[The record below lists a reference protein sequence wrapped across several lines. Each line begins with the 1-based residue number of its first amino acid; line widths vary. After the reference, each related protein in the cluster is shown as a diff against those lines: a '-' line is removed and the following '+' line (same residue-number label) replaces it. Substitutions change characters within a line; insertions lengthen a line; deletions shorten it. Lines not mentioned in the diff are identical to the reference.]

1 MNRRGLRRKL
11 LFSHIGVSLGSLLTI
26 MLLVYFVMSFSFG
39 KYVQHQYEAE
49 ANTILEDLKGSY
61 NVNSGQWRMNNLMS
75 ISHQAMLRNYDIRI
89 YDAVG
94 NIIWDTENMGRM
106 MHGSVSKG
114 MHEKVSDSD
123 SDHIV
128 ARDIIK
134 NGEKIGSLEI
144 IGIAGSFEMQNRQFL
159 KLFNTLLGWAFV
171 AVIAGVTMFSI
182 LMSNSLSRPLVR
194 IKQIAVQMK
203 KGNLSSRVPISS
215 RQTEIEEV
223 GLALN
228 HLADSLQQ
236 QDKLRKHLTADIAHE
251 LRTPLTTIQSH
262 IEAFQDGIWEVSSEK
277 LEICHEQVMRL
288 VKLIQDLESLS
299 RVENPMVKLQRER
312 LCLNEIIKNSVNSI
326 KGQFEEKP
334 IELVIK
340 EQDQLYIS
348 GDAGRLTQV
357 FANLL
362 DNAYKYTN
370 EGRISIEIL
379 EVSDQALVTITDTG
393 SGIEPGELPNIFE
406 RFYRGDKSRDR
417 RTGGAGIGLAIV
429 KAIVE
434 AHGGSISVMSKLGEG
449 TCFTIC
455 FPKI

>member
-1 MNRRGLRRKL
+1 MNSRGLRRKL

-26 MLLVYFVMSFSFG
+26 MLLVYFAMSFSFG

-89 YDAVG
+89 YDAAG

-106 MHGSVSKG
+106 MHGSASKG
-114 MHEKVSDSD
+114 MHGKVSESEA
-123 SDHIV
+123 DHV
-128 ARDIIK
+128 VTRDIIK

-144 IGIAGSFEMQNRQFL
+144 IGIAGSFETQNRQFL
-159 KLFNTLLGWAFV
+159 KLFNTLLGWALV
-171 AVIAGVTMFSI
+171 AVIAGVTVFSI

-194 IKQIAVQMK
+194 IRQIAAQMK
-203 KGNLSSRVPISS
+203 EGNLSSRVPISS

-288 VKLIQDLESLS
+288 VKLIQDLESLT

-312 LCLNEIIKNSVNSI
+312 LCLNEIIKISVNSI
-326 KGQFEEKP
+326 KGQFEGKP

-340 EQDQLYIS
+340 EQDKLYIS

-362 DNAYKYTN
+362 ENAYKYTN
-370 EGRISIEIL
+370 EGQISIEML
-379 EVSDQALVTITDTG
+379 ENSDQALVMITDTG
-393 SGIEPGELPNIFE
+393 PGIEAEELPYIFE
-406 RFYRGDKSRDR
+406 RFYRGDKSRNR
-417 RTGGAGIGLAIV
+417 KTGGAGIGLAIV

-434 AHGGSISVMSKLGEG
+434 AHGGSISIKSKPGEG
-449 TCFTIC
+449 TRFDIC
-455 FPKI
+455 FPK